1 MAPIASKWSSFGIKV
16 GCTSSMVDND
26 GSGLVMVVSSWK
38 GSLRSGSC
46 SSVSVVTTS
55 ASKLGVFVFSSVL
68 WCVVVI
74 SAGESPWNMS
84 SSLLALS

>member
-1 MAPIASKWSSFGIKV
+1 MRDENVWHPLLQNGLHSVSWLVLPPPGL
-16 GCTSSMVDND
+16 T
-26 GSGLVMVVSSWK
+26 GSGLVMVASSWK
-38 GSLRSGSC
+38 GSLESGSC

-84 SSLLALS
+84 S